1 MSWDWISALQ
11 ELKQKAAPA
20 ALVTIIKAKGST
32 PRDIGTKILVTDT
45 EFFGTIGGGTL
56 EELVIEKAREILK
69 THQSPERVPFPL
81 CIKAN
86 QCCGGFVEVF
96 VETINTGPQLLLFG
110 AGHVGQAIIKTLEG
124 TPFQVHVIDP
134 REEWLNKTSSA
145 VSKHKDSG
153 VDFIANYQ
161 HWNPEKTYS
170 VVMTYDHDLD
180 QALIEQLSQ
189 KQMKYLGLIG
199 SRTKWQ
205 RFQKRL
211 QDKGHAAE
219 LLQKVRCPIGLPI
232 GGKSPQEVAISFAAE
247 IVQIQNEVLKNSAA
261 SDKPHHISQEDSWLE
276 ELG

>member
-11 ELKQKAAPA
+11 ELKQQAVPA

-32 PRDIGTKILVTDT
+32 PRDIGTKILITEK
-45 EFFGTIGGGTL
+45 EFFGTIGGGQL
-56 EELVIEKAREILK
+56 EELVIEKARDILR
-69 THQSPERVPFPL
+69 THQGPERVPYPL

-96 VETINTGPQLLLFG
+96 IETVNTGPQLLLFG
-110 AGHVGQAIIKTLEG
+110 GGHVGQAIVKTLEG

-134 REEWLNKTSSA
+134 REEWLQKTITS

-153 VDFIANYQ
+153 LEFIKSYQ
-161 HWNPEKTYS
+161 HWNSDRTYA

-180 QALIEQLSQ
+180 QALIEQLSH
-189 KQMKYLGLIG
+189 KDLKYLGLIG
-199 SRTKWQ
+199 SHTKWQ

-211 QDKGHAAE
+211 IGKGHSAE

-247 IVQIQNEVLKNSAA
+247 VVQIQNEVLKNSAG
-261 SDKPHHISQEDSWLE
+261 SEKSHHISQEDSWLE

>member
-11 ELKQKAAPA
+11 ELKHKATPA

-32 PRDIGTKILVTDT
+32 PRDVGTKILVTET
-45 EFFGTIGGGTL
+45 EFFGTIGGGQL
-56 EELVIEKAREILK
+56 EELVIEKARSILK
-69 THQSPERVPFPL
+69 THQSPERVPYPL
-81 CIKAN
+81 CLKAN

-110 AGHVGQAIIKTLEG
+110 AGHVAQAVAKTLEG
-124 TPFQVHVIDP
+124 TPFQVHMIDP
-134 REEWLNKTSSA
+134 REEWLEKAPAFVT
-145 VSKHKDSG
+145 KHKDTG
-153 VDFIANYQ
+153 LEFTQNYH
-161 HWNPEKTYS
+161 HWNSERTYA

-180 QALIEQLSQ
+180 QDLIEQLSM
-189 KQMKYLGLIG
+189 KSMKYLGLIG

-211 QDKGHAAE
+211 QEKGHATE
-219 LLQKVRCPIGLPI
+219 LLSQVRCPIGLPI
-232 GGKSPQEVAISFAAE
+232 GGKSPQEVAISFTAE

-261 SDKPHHISQEDSWLE
+261 SEKSHHISQEDSWLE

>member
-1 MSWDWISALQ
+1 MPWDWISALQ
-11 ELKQKAAPA
+11 ELKQKAVPA

-32 PRDIGTKILVTDT
+32 PRDIGTKILVTDK
-45 EFFGTIGGGTL
+45 EFFGTIGGGQL

-69 THQSPERVPFPL
+69 THQAPERVPFPL

-96 VETINTGPQLLLFG
+96 IETINTGPQLLIFG
-110 AGHVGQAIIKTLEG
+110 AGHVSQAIAKTLEG
-124 TPFQVHVIDP
+124 TPFQVHMIDP
-134 REEWLNKTSSA
+134 REDWLEKAGTS
-145 VSKHKDSG
+145 VNKHKDSG
-153 VDFIANYQ
+153 LEFIEKHA
-161 HWNPEKTYS
+161 HWNPERTYA

-180 QALIEQLSQ
+180 QDLIEQLS
-189 KQMKYLGLIG
+189 KKDMKYLGLIG
-199 SRTKWQ
+199 SRIKWQ

-211 QDKGHAAE
+211 IEKSHPTE
-219 LLQKVRCPIGLPI
+219 LLSRVRCPIGLPI

-261 SDKPHHISQEDSWLE
+261 SEKSHHISQEDSWLE